1 MSEPKTL
8 SDLEHDAINLQ
19 ALLGALDLIAWK
31 AGEPRGGF
39 DVPAEVRVAA
49 NAMPPLLDTI
59 RERADAL
66 LNDISSLAL
75 SGPER
80 ERRA

>member
-31 AGEPRGGF
+31 AGEASDGQELPA
-39 DVPAEVRVAA
+39 DVRAA
-49 NAMPPLLDTI
+49 NNAMPPLLDSI

-66 LNDISSLAL
+66 LNDIGTLAMT
-75 SGPER
+75 SKK